1 MPSTPLPPV
10 RTRIKTR
17 QMVLLAHLD
26 RERSLLHAAAAAG
39 MSQPAASKLLR
50 ELEEALGVPLFERH
64 ARGVEPTGYGEILMR
79 RAHAVLSEIRSAQD
93 EVQSLKRGERYR
105 VAIGS
110 VMSPGTDLLP
120 KALTLLEQR
129 HPQMIV
135 SVEMD
140 TSRPLVNKLLEGRLD
155 IVIGRILD
163 PDTAHMLAFEVLA
176 EEPHSLI
183 ARVGHPLSRRHRLGI
198 EDLVDFTWVLPLR
211 ESILRERLNAMFLHR
226 GLRLPA
232 RVVETSSV
240 PMITNLL
247 RRSDMLV
254 ALPEDLVRP
263 YCDAGMLCVLPINL
277 NVRMDAFGII
287 TRRGYALSP
296 DSQEALRAI
305 QEAARLVYQGHDPE
319 GQRTQE

>member
-1 MPSTPLPPV
+1 MSSIPPPPM

-26 RERSLLHAAAAAG
+26 RERSLLHAAEAAG

-64 ARGVEPTGYGEILMR
+64 ARGVEPTGYGDILVR
-79 RAHAVLSEIRSAQD
+79 RAHAVLSEIRGAQD
-93 EVQSLKRGERYR
+93 EVQALQRGERYR

-120 KALTLLEQR
+120 NALALLEQR
-129 HPQMIV
+129 HPQMV
-135 SVEMD
+135 VRVEMD
-140 TSRPLVNKLLEGRLD
+140 TSRPLVAKLLEGRLD

-163 PDTAHMLAFEVLA
+163 PDNSHGLAFEALA

-183 ARVGHPLSRRHRLGI
+183 ARAGHPLSRRRRLGV
-198 EDLVDFTWVLPLR
+198 EDLVDFTWVLPPH
-211 ESILRERLNAMFLHR
+211 ESILRERLNAMFLQR

-254 ALPEDLVRP
+254 ALPEDVVRP
-263 YCDAGMLCVLPINL
+263 YCDAGMLRVLPIEL

-296 DSQEALRAI
+296 DAQEALRAL
-305 QEAARLVYQGHDPE
+305 QEASQVVYQRRHPG
-319 GQRTQE
+319 

>member
-1 MPSTPLPPV
+1 M

-26 RERSLLHAAAAAG
+26 RERSLLHAAEAAG

-64 ARGVEPTGYGEILMR
+64 ARGVEPTGYGDILVR
-79 RAHAVLSEIRSAQD
+79 RAHAVLSEIRGAQD
-93 EVQSLKRGERYR
+93 EVQALQRGERYR

-120 KALTLLEQR
+120 NALALLEQR
-129 HPQMIV
+129 HPQMV
-135 SVEMD
+135 VRVEMD
-140 TSRPLVNKLLEGRLD
+140 TSRPLVAKLLEGRLD

-163 PDTAHMLAFEVLA
+163 PDNSHGLAFEALA

-183 ARVGHPLSRRHRLGI
+183 ARAGHPLSRRRRLGV
-198 EDLVDFTWVLPLR
+198 EDLVDFTWVLPPH
-211 ESILRERLNAMFLHR
+211 ESILRERLNAMFLQR

-254 ALPEDLVRP
+254 ALPEDVVRP
-263 YCDAGMLCVLPINL
+263 YCDAGMLRVLPIEL

-296 DSQEALRAI
+296 DAQEALRAL
-305 QEAARLVYQGHDPE
+305 QEASQVVYQRRHPG
-319 GQRTQE
+319 